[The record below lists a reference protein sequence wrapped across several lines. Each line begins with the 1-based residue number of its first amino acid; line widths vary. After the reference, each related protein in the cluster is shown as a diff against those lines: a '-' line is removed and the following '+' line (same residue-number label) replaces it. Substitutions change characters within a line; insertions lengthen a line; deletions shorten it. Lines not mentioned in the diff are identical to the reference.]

1 MEAAAIFMA
10 WSGNSGDAVSKAEYV
25 DRTLRDISDVAMPRR
40 GLSRRPFTYWWN
52 QEIAEL
58 RRNCN
63 VRRRR
68 LTRARAR
75 RGTLPTEIQG
85 LWSDLR
91 EARHRKTILRK
102 TINRS
107 KAKLWGELVEDLD
120 RDYWRTPYRTVLKK
134 LHSGGASI
142 VEVKDH
148 SP

>member
-1 MEAAAIFMA
+1 MEADLDLMEAAAIFMA

-85 LWSDLR
+85 LWSCERQGVALGRRSVDLR
-91 EARHRKTILRK
+91 P
-102 TINRS
+102 S
-107 KAKLWGELVEDLD
+107 YGV
-120 RDYWRTPYRTVLKK
+120 
-134 LHSGGASI
+134 S
-142 VEVKDH
+142 
-148 SP
+148 